1 MGAVAFLLLFLVGVL
16 LATVGGV
23 IGIIDAFRVSPV
35 WGLLSLLIPFA
46 LLVFCIKFW
55 SQRKW
60 ARNSLIATLAG
71 LASMLVALPFLGPV
85 IQEQI
90 ARRDDSLPMEDV
102 PLDGVPIP
110 LPDDTIDDEEFV
122 EPLVPAAPQLAAIAR
137 ADLIQSTDPDERVQQ
152 ITSSRTDPFAT
163 VPVPPPPQVTPPPPT
178 PTAPTAVGPGAPG
191 AAPQQPTPAPGAP
204 APGVTA
210 PTTPAPGV
218 TPPTATAPGA
228 PAPPATPPRAP
239 GEAAPPLAPLP
250 DLPTATFAQEV
261 TVTGVI
267 NIGGENFAIVQ
278 SPDESTSRYVRV
290 GQRLANGV
298 LVKRIDTRGSDPVV
312 VLEEN
317 GIEVSRPVGA
327 A

>member
-23 IGIIDAFRVSPV
+23 IGIIDAFRVNAV
-35 WGLLSLLIPFA
+35 WGLLSLFIPFA

-55 SQRKW
+55 NQRKW

-71 LASMLVALPFLGPV
+71 LASMLAALPFLGPV

-90 ARRDDSLPMEDV
+90 ARQQEDALPMEDV
-102 PLDGVPIP
+102 PLDDVPIP
-110 LPDDTIDDEEFV
+110 LPDATIDDEEFA

-152 ITSSRTDPFAT
+152 VTSSRTDPFAT
-163 VPVPPPPQVTPPPPT
+163 VAVPPPPQVTPPPPAPDT
-178 PTAPTAVGPGAPG
+178 PTAVGPGAPG
-191 AAPQQPTPAPGAP
+191 AAPQQPAPGAP
-204 APGVTA
+204 APGT
-210 PTTPAPGV
+210 
-218 TPPTATAPGA
+218 TPPTATAPGT

-250 DLPTATFAQEV
+250 DLPTATLAQEV

-278 SPDESTSRYVRV
+278 SPDEGTSRYVRV